1 MALDQNVSEYW
12 RAKWRRVRLTRAF
25 GHTEKSQ
32 YLEEDMGRKYMTPA
46 SMYISDT
53 TLGGNISINAPP
65 QFTHHADILAWANA
79 DDLEIMYDSKNGG
92 VYKRDPTKAYSG
104 TFGKPKGMGRYYYE
118 SIEANSVRCHMR
130 MGVPEYNSL
139 TQFFGN
145 FYDPKASALARTGFE
160 HKTLLSAILGAAGS
174 AVGFLISLPFY
185 PIVLFG
191 AGYRYLTAQPSSKFY
206 NLKPTMHLY
215 WSAVDHIVNGVA
227 VNMGIVP
234 FGNPTY
240 TQQQMY
246 GMKASDAGT
255 NQAQML
261 NVIAEYHRLFPRMIT
276 EDGRI
281 DVFVVATRA
290 QGLATNFNK
299 RMMGDDNSGGLADAI
314 QSNQASLADLGA
326 KVKTLTQAWINENA
340 EGFYSGQMPSSVKTK
355 SFASYIKNWSNV
367 TSRHLTGNASSI
379 SSFFGTGSQYNV
391 DGATIEDKNYKTGS
405 GDDAGDVLSIS
416 EIITASYGS
425 STEGGSG
432 GSSGGGE
439 TLDGVGSGS
448 GTSSQ
453 ASAETAQE
461 DQSWIDRLTNWASDY
476 WNFAKASM
484 EDGQEWVSFR
494 VTDVGSI
501 GESFSSSSTEPSIKS
516 KINQQSEQSRMMRID
531 FADGNLAGGA
541 VGAVVDQVKSAI
553 SAVVG
558 GAADALHMSGIAAL
572 MGSAFVDI
580 PEVWQASQAD
590 MPHADFTI
598 KLRSPYGNKMSR
610 LQNLVI
616 PLACLLATGLP
627 LATGRKSHTSPF
639 IVEAYCRG
647 RFAIKLGLVDRISVS
662 RGQGNVG
669 WTKDGQPLGIDVSFS
684 IKDLSSIMTMPIT
697 TQLGTAGSL
706 FMAGVNLIGGGSA
719 AAYASALV
727 PSTWDEDNSYTDYLG
742 VLGGL
747 DLQDF
752 VNASNRWKLSRFRAY
767 REMQRNISPA
777 GAISTFFGTPPGRLL
792 QALAAKN
799 AIR

>member
-1 MALDQNVSEYW
+1 MALDDSVSEYW
-12 RAKWRRVRLTRAF
+12 RAKWRQVRLTRAF

-32 YLEEDMGRKYMTPA
+32 YLEEDMGRKYSTPA
-46 SMYISDT
+46 SMVITDT

-65 QFTHHADILAWANA
+65 QFTHTADIPAWANA
-79 DDLEIMYDSKNGG
+79 DDLEVMYDSKNGG
-92 VYKRDPTKAYSG
+92 VFRRDLTKPYSG
-104 TFGKPKGMGRYYYE
+104 MFGKPKGMGRYYYE
-118 SIEANSVRCHMR
+118 SLESNSVRCHMR

-160 HKTLLSAILGAAGS
+160 HKTLLSAILGAAGK

-191 AGYRYLTAQPSSKFY
+191 AGYRYLTAQPASKFF

-246 GMKASDAGT
+246 GMKPSDAGT
-255 NQAQML
+255 SQNQML
-261 NVIAEYHRLFPRMIT
+261 QVLAEYHRLFPRMIT

-290 QGLATNFNK
+290 QGLASNFNK
-299 RMMGDDNSGGLADAI
+299 RMMGDDNSGGLADAM
-314 QSNQASLADLGA
+314 QSKQAGLAEIGA
-326 KVKTLTQAWINENA
+326 KVKTLTQSWINDNA
-340 EGFYSGQMPSSVKTK
+340 EGFYSGQMPASTKTK
-355 SFASYIKNWSNV
+355 SFADYIKNWSSV
-367 TSRHLTGNASSI
+367 TSRHLSGNASSV
-379 SSFFGTGSQYNV
+379 SSYFGTGAQYNV
-391 DGATIEDKNYKTGS
+391 DNATIEDKNYKG
-405 GDDAGDVLSIS
+405 GADDAGDQLSIS
-416 EIITASYGS
+416 ELI
-425 STEGGSG
+425 STTYSGDSASG
-432 GSSGGGE
+432 GESTGGDSGG
-439 TLDGVGSGS
+439 TLDGVGSGA
-448 GTSSQ
+448 GTTSQ
-453 ASAETAQE
+453 ATDATAQE
-461 DQSWIDRLTNWASDY
+461 DQSWIERLTSWASDY
-476 WNFAKASM
+476 YNFMVAATQ
-484 EDGQEWVSFR
+484 DGQEWVSFR
-494 VTDVGSI
+494 VTDVGTI
-501 GESFSSSSTEPSIKS
+501 GESFSSSTTEPSIKS

-531 FADGNLAGGA
+531 FADGNLTGGA
-541 VGAVVDQVKSAI
+541 VGAVVDQVKSAV
-553 SAVVG
+553 SSVVSG
-558 GAADALHMSGIAAL
+558 VAEGLHMSGIAAL

-590 MPHADFTI
+590 LPKADFTI

-647 RFAIKLGLVDRISVS
+647 RFAIKLGLVDRISVT

-669 WTKDGQPLGIDVSFS
+669 WTRDGQPLGIDVSFS
-684 IKDLSSIMTMPIT
+684 IKDLSSIMTMPVT
-697 TQLGTAGSL
+697 TQLGTAGSI
-706 FMAGVNLIGGGSA
+706 FMAGVNLVGGGTA

-747 DLQDF
+747 DMQDF

-767 REMQRNISPA
+767 REMQRNTSQA
-777 GAISTFFGTPPGRLL
+777 GLVSTFFGTPPGRVL
-792 QALAAKN
+792 QALSMKN
-799 AIR
+799 SIR